1 MVESLL
7 LIKGPAVDAA
17 VLRTLSFGNA
27 KQLVVG
33 PVPGGSVVLHITAES
48 AADLGRA
55 QLDLAQV
62 AGVTVVVTLALHLLS

>member
-7 LIKGPAVDAA
+7 LIKGPAVDAE
-17 VLRTLSFGNA
+17 VLRALSFGNA
-27 KQLVVG
+27 KQVVVG
-33 PVPGGSVVLHITAES
+33 PVPGGSVVLYIAAES

-62 AGVTVVVTLALHLLS
+62 AGVTAVVTLALHLLS